1 MKTMLNAIAGQNAE
15 IIGAI
20 KNTMRPKPENVV
32 RGEVGN
38 SEALALLNSLMRR
51 LRINSGRKGIRMAT
65 LREKIKAA
73 IELHPANAE
82 LAAIEVCKML
92 DDRLSLSGN
101 GWFDDDQIMLK
112 ELGLD

>member
-1 MKTMLNAIAGQNAE
+1 
-15 IIGAI
+15 
-20 KNTMRPKPENVV
+20 
-32 RGEVGN
+32 
-38 SEALALLNSLMRR
+38 
-51 LRINSGRKGIRMAT
+51 MAT